1 MTSPTP
7 IRRAVE
13 ETRHVVRN
21 RRFTVNDDSLARAAE
36 RLLGTILDG
45 SSFTG
50 TITLHV
56 FRGVATA
63 ICAEDR
69 ASVDPNSSGKPLTH
83 KG

>member
-1 MTSPTP
+1 MTAPTP
-7 IRRAVE
+7 IRRAVK
-13 ETRHVVRN
+13 ETRHVVRS
-21 RRFTVNDDSLARAAE
+21 RRFTVDDDSLVRAAE
-36 RLLGTILDG
+36 RLLSIIIDG

-63 ICAEDR
+63 VCAEDR
-69 ASVDPNSSGKPLTH
+69 ASIVEGYVDRVLTD

>member
-7 IRRAVE
+7 IRRAVK
-13 ETRHVVRN
+13 ETRHVVRS
-21 RRFTVNDDSLARAAE
+21 RRFTVDDDSLTRAAE
-36 RLLGTILDG
+36 RLLSIIIDG

-69 ASVDPNSSGKPLTH
+69 ASVDPDNSGKPLTR

>member
-1 MTSPTP
+1 MK
-7 IRRAVE
+7 
-13 ETRHVVRN
+13 ETRHVVRS
-21 RRFTVNDDSLARAAE
+21 RSFTVDDDSLRRAAE
-36 RLLGTILDG
+36 RVLSIIIDG

-50 TITLHV
+50 TITMHV

-69 ASVDPNSSGKPLTH
+69 ASVDQPIVGKPLTR

>member
-1 MTSPTP
+1 
-7 IRRAVE
+7 
-13 ETRHVVRN
+13 
-21 RRFTVNDDSLARAAE
+21 VNDDSLARAAE
-36 RLLGTILDG
+36 RLLGTMLEG

-69 ASVDPNSSGKPLTH
+69 ASVDPSSSGKPLTH